1 VHQGEP
7 AALVIV
13 TATGTAG
20 FRSDGIHVTRSRHL
34 RPNPWASPLTPESPR
49 VCTRWSRRTPA
60 ASKNQENQV
69 PEFVRD
75 EEVVGSNPAT
85 PTLKMLVRGLLL
97 DFETL
102 FPAVLPTCTDIRA
115 TSRMGIGSFGK
126 HLGGKRRRTQEP

>member
-85 PTLKMLVRGLLL
+85 PTDCRPESSLAGIFVASVVAG
-97 DFETL
+97 
-102 FPAVLPTCTDIRA
+102 TC
-115 TSRMGIGSFGK
+115 SK
-126 HLGGKRRRTQEP
+126 